1 MCSRS
6 RILAEART
14 DKTLDALQQIR
25 VVLRSSGRYG
35 PSPFLVAHYGGAGEI
50 TQGFCRAAA
59 VHGAVY
65 ALGHDILS
73 VAPASG
79 DVDQDGVFELD
90 VRDFPDRI
98 TCDVVLSAA
107 DLLPDALRAVAQAV
121 PAPGNMGASQSAV
134 LARGIVLLDYGVYFD
149 PPGAAPADAE
159 LADSEPLEPE
169 ASSEETDT
177 SGTPARKPVD
187 TAILVFPPGSV
198 TGGSA
203 SVAGTA
209 FIAGEASMSTPA
221 GKCERACT
229 RCVSWLTRG
238 ARPGIAY
245 LALPVPDLADASA
258 EALLQ
263 PYLTALLQLTTTPSS
278 PTPAAP
284 TFTAFYIERAPA
296 APFPAAP
303 AHTPRADAEAAGAV
317 PARVLVAPAPSGLL
331 AAASES
337 AATGGEA
344 LFWAA
349 VAALRAR
356 GLKPAALRADTDTEV
371 GANAGTGTEHGTGEG
386 DNVPDAEVDAE
397 GFPLVMWPALEAAA
411 DDDSGW

>member
-1 MCSRS
+1 
-6 RILAEART
+6 
-14 DKTLDALQQIR
+14 
-25 VVLRSSGRYG
+25 LRSSGRYG

-134 LARGIVLLDYGVYFD
+134 LARGIVLLDNGVYFD

-159 LADSEPLEPE
+159 QADSEPLESE

-177 SGTPARKPVD
+177 CGTPARKPVD

-203 SVAGTA
+203 SVAATA

-229 RCVSWLTRG
+229 RFVSRLTRG

-263 PYLTALLQLTTTPSS
+263 PYLTALLQLTTTPPS
-278 PTPAAP
+278 PTPVAP
-284 TFTAFYIERAPA
+284 TFTTFYIEHAPA
-296 APFPAAP
+296 APFSAAP
-303 AHTPRADAEAAGAV
+303 AHTPRADAEAAGAA

-337 AATGGEA
+337 AAAGGEA

-349 VAALRAR
+349 VAALRTR
-356 GLKPAALRADTDTEV
+356 GLKPAASRAGADTS
-371 GANAGTGTEHGTGEG
+371 AGTGTEHSASKV
-386 DNVPDAEVDAE
+386 DDVPDAEVDAE
-397 GFPLVMWPALEAAA
+397 GFPLTMWPSLEAVA
-411 DDDSGW
+411 DDDGGW